1 MVTAA
6 YVFVLKLAFLA
17 IVAQS
22 IYKWTRRRLHRT
34 LYLSAPRF
42 RAPGSL

>member
-6 YVFVLKLAFLA
+6 YVFVLKLAFLT

-22 IYKWTRRRLHRT
+22 IYKWTRRRLYRI
-34 LYLSAPRF
+34 LYLLAPRF